1 MAACYD
7 KPGQTC
13 GYAPGTSKC
22 FGLLPLAC
30 QFIFL
35 IQLILILIPEKG
47 TNDATT

>member
-35 IQLILILIPEKG
+35 IIIQSHPYPRKG
-47 TNDATT
+47 TNDAIT